1 MAEFVPLAPLYLGHV
16 TAFDARR
23 GWGTVTD
30 TAGAAFDFHAT
41 AIADGSRRIALGT
54 EVSFVVAPGHRG
66 RYEARGLT
74 GVAPTPETDVQ
85 PGPA

>member
-1 MAEFVPLAPLYLGHV
+1 MAELIPLAPLSVGHV

-30 TAGAAFDFHAT
+30 TEGTAFAFHAT
-41 AIADGSRRIALGT
+41 AIADGTRRIALGT

-74 GVAPTPETDVQ
+74 EVGPTPDD
-85 PGPA
+85 